1 MFYVNSE
8 ICLNRGLDSPAVS
21 VDNYPQK
28 RKNHLTITYD
38 KIDEFH
44 RKLISDEVH

>member
-8 ICLNRGLDSPAVS
+8 IYLNRDLDSQAVS

-28 RKNHLTITYD
+28 RKKHLTITY
-38 KIDEFH
+38 KIYN
-44 RKLISDEVH
+44 